1 MKTSPTNSTL
11 NTIRVDQVGSLIVP
25 ANLVE
30 ASTQN
35 AKGKLSD
42 TDLRRTEDEA
52 ISQVICK
59 QEEIGLPIVTDGEF
73 RRRNFQDSFGN
84 AVSGLDAPVV
94 AGSTQQWRDPA
105 TWRDP
110 NNPLSRTEPN
120 YEAAGPAITT
130 RRAAVERLKLKR
142 NVILDE
148 YKFAT
153 SVSNVPAEVS
163 LIGPDRISQR
173 FAWERSKGV
182 YISVQDFID
191 DVVAIE
197 RKMIQEAV
205 DAGCRYIHIDAPG
218 FTAYVDEV
226 SIQRMRAR
234 GEDPDNNLDRA
245 IAAENAVIEG
255 FEGVTFG
262 LHICRGNPRGIDAK
276 GKIQPQWHREGSYDP
291 IAERLFSQLKH
302 QRLLLEYDTERAG
315 GFEPLRF
322 VRGGRHCRAGRG
334 HHEVRGGRD
343 R

>member
-276 GKIQPQWHREGSYDP
+276 GRFNHNG
-291 IAERLFSQLKH
+291 IAKAPMIRSPSVFS
-302 QRLLLEYDTERAG
+302 AS
-315 GFEPLRF
+315 
-322 VRGGRHCRAGRG
+322 
-334 HHEVRGGRD
+334 
-343 R
+343 